1 VKPRGKTLFIN
12 IASMGEMSR
21 DVVALYMATAKRFAD
36 VIYLRNKASEA
47 IQGTETSARVPT
59 DPHCYDNWVPESKAS
74 SGTLVQDY
82 EEYNNMLKYQFSLQM
97 KNDKPI
103 SSVQYGYADVSPTV
117 FCQPERSHV
126 PYFEAVWEKSCAA
139 HGR

>member
-1 VKPRGKTLFIN
+1 
-12 IASMGEMSR
+12 MGEMSR
-21 DVVALYMATAKRFAD
+21 DVVALYVASAKRFAD
-36 VIYLRNKASEA
+36 VIYLRNKASETA
-47 IQGTETSARVPT
+47 MGTETSARVPT

-82 EEYNNMLKYQFSLQM
+82 EEYNKMLKDQFSLQV

-117 FCQPERSHV
+117 FCQPEHSHV